1 MQVHGKI
8 IDTFL
13 NFVSESEW
21 EPYVLKKKN
30 HLKVTLKNLK
40 VFQ

>member
-8 IDTFL
+8 MDTFL
-13 NFVSESEW
+13 NFVRESEW
-21 EPYVLKKKN
+21 EPCVLKKN
-30 HLKVTLKNLK
+30 NLKVTLKNLK